1 MTKSDAWS
9 QPSTACFPATE
20 DKNQCRKSHKQA
32 ATEGGYSKALAGY
45 LKGTETEHFGMS
57 MGSRL
62 QAFISEDKGISSKSV
77 HINYVSL
84 V

>member
-1 MTKSDAWS
+1 MPDLNPVQHAFQLLKTKINAES
-9 QPSTACFPATE
+9 PI
-20 DKNQCRKSHKQA
+20 NKQQLKVA
-32 ATEGGYSKALAGY
+32 IALAGH
-45 LKGTETEHFGMS
+45 LKGWKTEHFGMS